1 MRSIFKILFF
11 VSFSSVLFA
20 QNAPPIS
27 MQDVD
32 FSLVS
37 WEPGDVI
44 VRLADPL
51 NPQLNS
57 SKSKTKISVVD
68 AVFSD
73 YTGATLTQLFPVQKA
88 IPSGEKGFT
97 TYSGKYYDYPKLTN
111 IYKISIKDTT
121 YGAIFPLITA
131 LENLGDDYVVYAE
144 PNYHFEADVTN
155 TPPADALYQYQYNA
169 TSMNADSAWQIMT
182 DSSITDED
190 IIIAI
195 IDTGV
200 DTAHVDLK
208 GKKHLN
214 MIEVNGQPGID
225 DDGNGYIDDI
235 SGWDFVNMDNGP
247 VDDNSHGTHC
257 AAIAV
262 ANHDT
267 VGIAGI
273 APNAKYLPMKGL
285 ESSGG
290 STSSVLA
297 QCVTYA
303 ANNGADILSMSFG
316 GYGRSFALENALS
329 YAYAFSMPVG
339 ASGNNGICIR
349 NDGQLCPDG
358 TPPAPMFPGAYT
370 FVLAVQATQQN
381 MSWNGYKAWFTN
393 YDFDGPTYTDYG
405 DDFNYEV
412 YAPGLGIISAI
423 PNNQY
428 ATWNG
433 TSMACP
439 AVAGAMAIY
448 QSFRPNRT
456 KEQAFVDF
464 IGSWYDLSKTFDK
477 GSGWST
483 NYQSMDLVKALYPE
497 PNPVLW
503 MDKFS
508 VIDTVNG
515 DGDFKLDAGE
525 SVQIR
530 VDIKNVGTEADSV
543 FVGIRMA
550 QYEDKT
556 IIDYNDSVSFIGSI
570 SSYAIVSNNTA
581 MFDLTVDPGVV
592 NGRNINFN
600 VYCWTP
606 GGDTTSQDFVAEA
619 QSGCEYNGIYTG
631 TTVWSPDCGIIVTGN
646 SAFDTLIIQPG
657 TEIQIDPGVGIA
669 FSEIQAIGRP
679 DSMIVFTKNQ
689 NSYGTWMELKNV
701 GNNHQTFE
709 YCLFEYGGRSGSV
722 GGGEIVGPGNTISL
736 DNCVMR
742 YCHAYYGT
750 GWNLIR
756 LAGSASVT
764 NSVFVNNFSNLSI
777 VGLDDD
783 NWSGSFAGN
792 LVHDNRYQQYY
803 GEQPFLTFRTQNDL
817 DRIENNSFFRHNYNG
832 YGSNRNT
839 GYVLGARDGNGGS
852 NQFSLYTGNDLDSN
866 YFGYSNTM
874 SIESNILDFQE
885 QSSFPSI
892 SGSTNALLYPK
903 SQAHGHVW
911 KVVID
916 DSLDINIFDNP
927 IHNLLA
933 IGTHKVNVHFNR
945 PMNIDQAPFVTY
957 GVRNPWTQNI
967 VGDSASW
974 SLDSTMWSGQFN
986 VSQLTASD
994 GYNTLSV
1001 RNAFDN
1007 EGFKSPIEDYRFQF
1021 RISVAS
1027 VLSTG
1032 FVAIG
1037 DTSEIRLSWQAP
1049 DSIVD
1054 LIGYNVLRVDTTQAS
1069 YDTLI
1074 INTALVMDTNYTDQ
1088 NVVGGEHYLYFYVPV
1103 RSSFTESQRSI
1114 GVWATPY
1121 ASKPRVKTLKAA
1133 QPSSN
1138 QLVFNAGVDAN
1149 FISTDARIEFGL
1161 NKSNLSNATAWE
1173 NIGSNY
1179 FEVSYAKSIQS
1190 VTPGKVYYYRAQ
1202 AKNDLGTTSGEID
1215 SILTKSTPGLTITG
1229 PTEICFGDSLQL
1241 SVNTTSPDTTLVL
1254 TWSINGVSIG
1264 QSEQLSYLPSGSGQQ
1279 TISVNADG
1287 DFTNSTSGS
1296 HTYTITTSGAPIPI
1310 SYSGSTSICQGSTLS
1325 LTLPSGYDNFTWNTG
1340 DTTSAIT
1347 VSQSGTYSAT
1357 MTSVGAGCSFS
1368 SNSLSIAVNPLPVA
1382 SVTTA
1387 SGDFDFCDG
1396 SSLTLQAPAGQSGYQ
1411 WYKDGSTVT
1420 GATSETLSAVASG
1433 SYTIQVTNA
1442 DGCSSLSAA
1451 QTVTKNVNPTA
1462 IISAGSALSFCDGG
1476 SVTLT
1481 GPSNMSYLWSDAST
1495 SQSLVLSSSGQVG
1508 LTITDANGCSATA
1521 STVDVNVYSVP
1532 TLAVTAASSTSICQ
1546 GEGVTLQASGGFSS
1560 YAWSSGATNQNLIVN
1575 AAGSYSV
1582 TGTTSD
1588 GCTTTSSAQS
1598 VTVNAL
1604 PTAIVT
1610 NNGASLLCS
1619 GLTTTL
1625 SASIGMTY
1633 LWSNG
1638 DTTQTITISTSG
1650 SYDVTVT
1657 NTSGCSATSGS
1668 TLITTSQVTVPTV
1681 VASGVTEFCEG
1692 GDVILAIPSGFAS
1705 YTWNTGSGFSQLTAT
1720 QSGSYF
1726 ATVSNTDGCTVNSDT
1741 VIVTV
1746 FPTPLTPSISYA
1758 ANDTVMAS
1766 SIADGN
1772 QWYFNGI
1779 MITGETGTTLRP
1791 VNLGNY
1797 SVRIIDSNG
1806 CEGDMSAMQF
1816 YNSIGIVDKDNLA
1829 SRVNLYPNPS
1839 NGLVT
1844 LELGAIDVLSIKIY
1858 DAKGRLL
1865 NELNSCPGNCRIDL
1879 GVFEDGM
1886 YQLVLMTTQGQTVT
1900 KAVVLQK

>member
-144 PNYHFEADVTN
+144 PNYRFEADVN
-155 TPPADALYQYQYNA
+155 TVPNDPLYQFQYN
-169 TSMNADSAWQIMT
+169 TEHMNADSAWQIMN

-195 IDTGV
+195 LDTGV

-214 MIEVNGQPGID
+214 MIEVNGQPGVD

-235 SGWDFVNMDNGP
+235 SGWDHINLDNGP
-247 VDDNSHGTHC
+247 LDDNLHGTHC
-257 AAIAV
+257 ATIAV

-267 VGIAGI
+267 IGIAGV
-273 APNAKYLPMKGL
+273 ALNAKYMAVKCL
-285 ESSGG
+285 ESSGNG
-290 STSSVLA
+290 NSATIA
-297 QCVTYA
+297 QSIVYA
-303 ANNGADILSMSFG
+303 ANNGADVISMSLG
-316 GYGRSFALENALS
+316 GYGRSLAQENALG
-329 YAYAFSMPVG
+329 YAYAFSMIV
-339 ASGNNGICIR
+339 ASSGNDAICIR
-349 NDGQLCPDG
+349 NDGKLCPDG
-358 TPPAPMFPGAYT
+358 TPPRPAYPAAYT
-370 FVLAVQATQQN
+370 FVLGVQATMQN
-381 MSWNGYKAWFTN
+381 QSWNGYRVGFSN
-393 YDFDGPTYTDYG
+393 YDFDGPAYTDYA

-412 YAPGLGIISAI
+412 YAPGTSIMGGL
-423 PNNQY
+423 PNNGFTY
-428 ATWNG
+428 LSG
-433 TSMACP
+433 TSMSAP
-439 AVAGAMAIY
+439 AVAGAVAIY
-448 QSFRPNRT
+448 KAFRPSHSNDRT
-456 KEQAFVDF
+456 FVDF
-464 IGSWYDLSKTFDK
+464 IKSWYDP
-477 GSGWST
+477 SGLFGKNGGYPYKSI
-483 NYQSMDLVKALYPE
+483 DIVKAIYPE
-497 PNPVLW
+497 IGPMMW
-503 MDKFS
+503 MDDF
-508 VIDTVNG
+508 TVVDSIWG
-515 DGDFKLDAGE
+515 DGDGNLDAGE
-525 SVQIR
+525 LVQVR
-530 VDIKNVGTEADSV
+530 VDMKNVGHYTDSAI
-543 FVGIRMA
+543 VGIRMS
-550 QYEDKT
+550 QFEDKSVVH
-556 IIDYNDSVSFIGSI
+556 YEDSVSFIGSI
-570 SSYAIVSNNTA
+570 SSYATVSNNTA
-581 MFDLTVDPGVV
+581 LFKFRVDSNVV
-592 NGRNINFN
+592 NGRDIVFNIFTI
-600 VYCWTP
+600 YP
-606 GGDTTSQDFVAEA
+606 SGDTTSQDHTEQA
-619 QSGCEYNGIYTG
+619 QSGCEYNGIYNG
-631 TTVWSPDCGIIVTGN
+631 KIVWGPDCGIIITGN
-646 SAFDTLIIQPG
+646 TYIDTLIIKPG
-657 TEIQIDPGVGIA
+657 TNIQMDGQVGLAYNHIVC
-669 FSEIQAIGRP
+669 QGKV
-679 DSMIVFTKNQ
+679 DSMITFTKNINDYQ
-689 NSYGTWMELKNV
+689 LWAGVTSFRDSAIFKYTI
-701 GNNHQTFE
+701 
-709 YCLFEYGGRSGSV
+709 FEYGWPRTSNQL
-722 GGGEIVGPGNTISL
+722 VGPGNKISFE
-736 DNCVMR
+736 DCIFR
-742 YCHAYYGT
+742 YNEHYYGSTYT
-750 GWNLIR
+750 GNFVQLKGSSYAKRCLIQYNT
-756 LAGSASVT
+756 AQSH
-764 NSVFVNNFSNLSI
+764 I
-777 VGLDDD
+777 VGLEDD
-783 NWSGSFAGN
+783 NWTGVFQDNIISGN
-792 LVHDNRYQQYY
+792 LTY
-803 GEQPFLTFRTQNDL
+803 GWNESLAALSLRTINDL
-817 DRIENNSFFRHNYNG
+817 NRIEGNSLLRHRQQNGSGAPDQSPNG
-832 YGSNRNT
+832 YPIGIRWS
-839 GYVLGARDGNGGS
+839 NGG
-852 NQFSLYTGNDLDSN
+852 GNTLPTFQIHTLDSN
-866 YFGYSNTM
+866 YFGTSSTTE
-874 SIESNILDFQE
+874 IDDLLFDFTE
-885 QSSFPSI
+885 NPNYPPINASDNAMNKPSE
-892 SGSTNALLYPK
+892 N
-903 SQAHGHVW
+903 AHGQVW
-911 KVVID
+911 KIE
-916 DSLDINIFDNP
+916 LDTTVINIINNP
-927 IHNLLA
+927 VHKQTGL
-933 IGTHKVNVHFNR
+933 GTHKVDVFFNR
-945 PMNIDQAPFVTY
+945 SMDIDVTPFVTY
-957 GVRNPWTQNI
+957 GVRQPYTQNI

-974 SLDSTMWSGQFN
+974 SSDSLVWTGYFTVDQST
-986 VSQLTASD
+986 SSD
-994 GYNTLSV
+994 GYNKIGV
-1001 RNAFDN
+1001 RNGLDN
-1007 EGFKSPIEDYRFQF
+1007 EGFPMPIEDYRFEF
-1021 RISVAS
+1021 RLDVSTS
-1027 VLSTG
+1027 LSNG
-1032 FVAIG
+1032 FTAYG
-1037 DTSEIRLSWQAP
+1037 DTSQINMFWNGP
-1049 DSIVD
+1049 DSIID
-1054 LIGYNVLRVDTTQAS
+1054 LIGYNIYRRDTTNGNG
-1069 YDTLI
+1069 DTIAINAALI
-1074 INTALVMDTNYTDQ
+1074 QDTVYADE
-1088 NVVGGEHYLYFYVPV
+1088 NVIGGNWYQYFYTSL
-1103 RSSFTESQRSI
+1103 RSNFSESQISK

-1296 HTYTITTSGAPIPI
+1296 HGYIVTTSGAPIPI

-1546 GEGVTLQASGGFSS
+1546 GESVTLQASGGFSS

-1758 ANDTVMAS
+1758 ANDTVMVS
-1766 SIADGN
+1766 SISDGN

-1779 MITGETGTTLRP
+1779 LITGETGTTLRP

>member
-1 MRSIFKILFF
+1 M
-11 VSFSSVLFA
+11 
-20 QNAPPIS
+20 
-27 MQDVD
+27 
-32 FSLVS
+32 
-37 WEPGDVI
+37 
-44 VRLADPL
+44 
-51 NPQLNS
+51 
-57 SKSKTKISVVD
+57 
-68 AVFSD
+68 
-73 YTGATLTQLFPVQKA
+73 
-88 IPSGEKGFT
+88 
-97 TYSGKYYDYPKLTN
+97 
-111 IYKISIKDTT
+111 
-121 YGAIFPLITA
+121 
-131 LENLGDDYVVYAE
+131 
-144 PNYHFEADVTN
+144 
-155 TPPADALYQYQYNA
+155 
-169 TSMNADSAWQIMT
+169 
-182 DSSITDED
+182 
-190 IIIAI
+190 
-195 IDTGV
+195 
-200 DTAHVDLK
+200 
-208 GKKHLN
+208 
-214 MIEVNGQPGID
+214 
-225 DDGNGYIDDI
+225 
-235 SGWDFVNMDNGP
+235 
-247 VDDNSHGTHC
+247 
-257 AAIAV
+257 
-262 ANHDT
+262 
-267 VGIAGI
+267 
-273 APNAKYLPMKGL
+273 
-285 ESSGG
+285 
-290 STSSVLA
+290 
-297 QCVTYA
+297 
-303 ANNGADILSMSFG
+303 
-316 GYGRSFALENALS
+316 
-329 YAYAFSMPVG
+329 
-339 ASGNNGICIR
+339 
-349 NDGQLCPDG
+349 
-358 TPPAPMFPGAYT
+358 
-370 FVLAVQATQQN
+370 
-381 MSWNGYKAWFTN
+381 
-393 YDFDGPTYTDYG
+393 
-405 DDFNYEV
+405 
-412 YAPGLGIISAI
+412 
-423 PNNQY
+423 
-428 ATWNG
+428 
-433 TSMACP
+433 
-439 AVAGAMAIY
+439 
-448 QSFRPNRT
+448 
-456 KEQAFVDF
+456 
-464 IGSWYDLSKTFDK
+464 
-477 GSGWST
+477 
-483 NYQSMDLVKALYPE
+483 
-497 PNPVLW
+497 
-503 MDKFS
+503 
-508 VIDTVNG
+508 
-515 DGDFKLDAGE
+515 
-525 SVQIR
+525 
-530 VDIKNVGTEADSV
+530 
-543 FVGIRMA
+543 
-550 QYEDKT
+550 
-556 IIDYNDSVSFIGSI
+556 
-570 SSYAIVSNNTA
+570 
-581 MFDLTVDPGVV
+581 
-592 NGRNINFN
+592 
-600 VYCWTP
+600 
-606 GGDTTSQDFVAEA
+606 
-619 QSGCEYNGIYTG
+619 
-631 TTVWSPDCGIIVTGN
+631 WSPDCGIIVTGN

-669 FSEIQAIGRP
+669 FNHIQAVGKP

-689 NSYGTWMELKNV
+689 NSYGTWQELRNSGSNTAV
-701 GNNHQTFE
+701 LE
-709 YCLFEYGGRSGSV
+709 YCIIEYGGRSGSTW
-722 GGGEIVGPGNTISL
+722 GGPLLAPEGKISL
-736 DNCVMR
+736 NNCVVR
-742 YCHAYYGT
+742 YCHSYYGT
-750 GWNLIR
+750 GWNIITLKND
-756 LAGSASVT
+756 AYVK
-764 NSVFVNNFSNLSI
+764 NSVFTNSFSNLAI
-777 VGLDDD
+777 VGIEDD
-783 NWSGSFAGN
+783 NWTGTFEFN
-792 LVHDNRYQQYY
+792 VIHDNRYQQYY

-839 GYVLGARDGNGGS
+839 GYVLGVRDGNGGGHGL
-852 NQFSLYTGNDLDSN
+852 NTYVGNYLDSN
-866 YFGYSNTM
+866 YFGFSNSL
-874 SIESNILDFQE
+874 SISQNIFDFQE
-885 QSSFPSI
+885 ESSYPAVD
-892 SGSTNALLYPK
+892 GSTNALQSPK
-903 SQAHGHVW
+903 LMAHGHVW
-911 KVVID
+911 RIMVD
-916 DSLDINIFDNP
+916 DTLDININDNP
-927 IHNLLA
+927 IHNILDL
-933 IGTHKVNVHFNR
+933 GTHKAKVYFNR
-945 PMNIDQAPFVTY
+945 PMDVTRTPFVTY

-974 SLDSTMWSGQFN
+974 SADSMMWTGYFDIT
-986 VSQLTASD
+986 QLTASD

-1001 RNAFDN
+1001 RHAYDN
-1007 EGFKSPIEDYRFQF
+1007 ESFITPIEDYRFQF
-1021 RISVAS
+1021 RINVAGA
-1027 VLSTG
+1027 LSTG
-1032 FVAIG
+1032 FAAVG

-1054 LIGYNVLRVDTTQAS
+1054 LIGYNILRLDTTQAS

-1088 NVVGGEHYLYFYVPV
+1088 NVVGGEYYLYFYVPV

-1138 QLVFNAGVDAN
+1138 QLAFNAGVDAN

-1179 FEVSYAKSIQS
+1179 FEVPYAKSIQS

-1241 SVNTTSPDTTLVL
+1241 SVNSTSPDTTLVL

-1264 QSEQLSYLPSGSGQQ
+1264 QGEQLSYLPSGSGQQ
-1279 TISVNADG
+1279 TILVSADG

-1296 HTYTITTSGAPIPI
+1296 HDYIITTSGAPIPI
-1310 SYSGSTSICQGSTLS
+1310 SYSGSTAICQGSTLS
-1325 LTLPSGYDNFTWNTG
+1325 LALPSGYENFTWNTG

-1368 SNSLSIAVNPLPVA
+1368 SNSLSIAVNPLPVS

-1521 STVDVNVYSVP
+1521 STVDVNVFSVP

-1546 GEGVTLQASGGFSS
+1546 GESVTLQASGGFSS
-1560 YAWSSGATNQNLIVN
+1560 YAWSSGASNQNLIVN

-1625 SASIGMTY
+1625 SAPIGMTY

-1657 NTSGCSATSGS
+1657 NASGCSATSGS

-1758 ANDTVMAS
+1758 ANDTVMVS

-1779 MITGETGTTLRP
+1779 LITGETGTTLRP

-1816 YNSIGIVDKDNLA
+1816 YNSIGIVDNLA
-1829 SRVNLYPNPS
+1829 SQVNLYPNPS

-1879 GVFEDGM
+1879 GAFEDGM